1 MTGSLPLRTYVL
13 AGESNEENVT
23 MACHKSLGGR
33 KEGMVMESIRVG
45 HMLLFQIKEDP
56 REGYY
61 RLKNFSCKD
70 RGRDILAHSRNY
82 LKYYIGGG

>member
-1 MTGSLPLRTYVL
+1 ML
-13 AGESNEENVT
+13 
-23 MACHKSLGGR
+23 
-33 KEGMVMESIRVG
+33 MESIWVG

-61 RLKNFSCKD
+61 RLKDFSCKD